1 LPRTDGRS
9 ASPVLS
15 DDSPKPVH
23 AQSPESIVPRLLV
36 GLGNPGRD
44 YADTRHNIGF
54 MVMDAFAAK
63 MKGTFQT
70 EKRWKS
76 QVVKVASTWLCKP
89 QTYMNLSGQAV
100 AGLTRFH
107 RIPACET
114 LVVVDDIDLPLGRL
128 RLRPSGSA
136 GGHNGLKSLIE
147 HLGTDQFPRLKVGIA
162 QDSGRP
168 GGERLIGHVLGCFS
182 ADERP
187 ALLQAIDN
195 AVSALLVC
203 LESGLG
209 AAMNQFNRKEP

>member
-1 LPRTDGRS
+1 MQP
-9 ASPVLS
+9 
-15 DDSPKPVH
+15 
-23 AQSPESIVPRLLV
+23 PERIIPRLLV

-54 MVMDAFAAK
+54 MVMDALVSR
-63 MKGTFQT
+63 MNGSFQM

-76 QVVKVASTWLCKP
+76 HVAKTTSTWLCKP

-100 AGLTRFH
+100 AGLSRFH
-107 RIPACET
+107 RIPPHEI

-128 RLRPSGSA
+128 RLRPAGSA

-147 HLGTDQFPRLKVGIA
+147 HLGSDQFPRLKVGIA
-162 QDSGRP
+162 HESGRP
-168 GGERLIGHVLGCFS
+168 NGERLVGHVLGRFS

-187 ALLQAIDN
+187 ALVQAIDS
-195 AVSALLVC
+195 AVSAVLTC